1 MASIKPKS
9 SKRNPRRRRHS
20 RMAENQT
27 TVTNNGIIN
36 YGTINHAPS
45 EPPPGSQRNWLA
57 RAIRAVLRMALIIA
71 LFYA

>member
-1 MASIKPKS
+1 
-9 SKRNPRRRRHS
+9 
-20 RMAENQT
+20 MAENQT

-45 EPPPGSQRNWLA
+45 EPPPASRRNWLA